1 MQIAIIAPGSRGDV
15 EPYLALAQDSSTQA
29 ATLEETTAAMEEIS
43 SHTDRTVDNTRRTRE
58 LVSTARAG
66 AARGAVRG
74 RPRASSSGAR
84 PGPSRRRTVVSGS
97 DATTARMRRSAL
109 RSSTNPA
116 ATTVRYPARSPAE
129 RRSATARIRDERVES
144 PEAASAGYS
153 AS

>member
-1 MQIAIIAPGSRGDV
+1 M
-15 EPYLALAQDSSTQA
+15 
-29 ATLEETTAAMEEIS
+29 
-43 SHTDRTVDNTRRTRE
+43 
-58 LVSTARAG
+58 
-66 AARGAVRG
+66 
-74 RPRASSSGAR
+74 
-84 PGPSRRRTVVSGS
+84 VSGS

-144 PEAASAGYS
+144 PAAASAGYS